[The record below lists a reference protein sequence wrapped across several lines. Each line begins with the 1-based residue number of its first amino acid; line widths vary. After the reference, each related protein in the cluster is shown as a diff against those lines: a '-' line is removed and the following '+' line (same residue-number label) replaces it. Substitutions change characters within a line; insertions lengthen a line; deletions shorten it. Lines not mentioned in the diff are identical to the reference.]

1 MQFFK
6 SPFPLRKILLHH
18 RRLTSTSGGE
28 RGVSG
33 LKRNIRGRGRG
44 RKGGSN
50 EGEFIFNIPLP
61 PVRVVEYFYHAR
73 SIENR
78 LTHLVFKIS
87 KANMYTLKN
96 IFSTFSLKIFFRKMF
111 PMPHDVV
118 CDSEAEAAG
127 GKKGREENRGW

>member
-1 MQFFK
+1 M
-6 SPFPLRKILLHH
+6 
-18 RRLTSTSGGE
+18 
-28 RGVSG
+28 
-33 LKRNIRGRGRG
+33 
-44 RKGGSN
+44 GGSN

-87 KANMYTLKN
+87 KTNMYTFQY
-96 IFSTFSLKIFFRKMF
+96 IFTTFSLKITFRKLL

-118 CDSEAEAAG
+118 CDSEAEAG
-127 GKKGREENRGW
+127 GRQKGEGRE